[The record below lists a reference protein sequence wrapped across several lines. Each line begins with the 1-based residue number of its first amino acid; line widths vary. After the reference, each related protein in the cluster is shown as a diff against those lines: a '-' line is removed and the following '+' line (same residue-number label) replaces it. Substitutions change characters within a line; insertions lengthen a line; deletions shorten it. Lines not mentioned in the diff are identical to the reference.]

1 MSRIKYFKLSGHT
14 YSSPHS
20 EVFSLSQQKERD
32 EIRKRL
38 REVKELDGVFAIPR
52 VVRPVFVT
60 SYEIAMNDRAHFRFT
75 LGYSFKSLRDGVIN
89 EWESNEIGVGRYF
102 HSTSNKLSASLYSI
116 FFLSLK
122 HPNKK
127 V

>member
-1 MSRIKYFKLSGHT
+1 MKDHLYNVMSQIKYFKLSGHT

-75 LGYSFKSLRDGVIN
+75 LSYSF
-89 EWESNEIGVGRYF
+89 
-102 HSTSNKLSASLYSI
+102 
-116 FFLSLK
+116 
-122 HPNKK
+122 
-127 V
+127 